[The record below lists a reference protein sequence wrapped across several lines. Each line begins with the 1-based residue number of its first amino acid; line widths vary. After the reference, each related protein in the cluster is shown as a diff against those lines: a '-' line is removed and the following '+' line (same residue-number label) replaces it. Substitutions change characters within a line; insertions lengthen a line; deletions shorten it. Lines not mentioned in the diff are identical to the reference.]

1 LKSNLDNIIK
11 KKKKEFIGFRI
22 IKRIFLTGFV
32 NILPTLLVISILVI
46 AYNFLETNLGR
57 PINNLI
63 KRQLG
68 TNWKDFS
75 VNYLKIDADLFV
87 DESAETDKQIFN
99 RLKASSI
106 SYNEAKLGL
115 EQVEDKF
122 NEVAAPFLNKKAL
135 SNDPE
140 YIQYLDEKIENI
152 KKESGYESAKRKFD
166 IEVIALNRNFE
177 QERKL
182 REVREKLGNSK
193 PQQLKKEIDKKY
205 PDIIGIF
212 VTLILIFFLG
222 LILTTVAGSSFKR
235 FWTRTISSLPV
246 IRKLYPYTKQL
257 TDFLF
262 AEKVTKD
269 LKSVV
274 LLEYPRKGIYSM
286 GFPTGHLNDDD
297 DNSYISVL
305 IPSSP
310 TPFTGYTIV
319 VRESE
324 VIPLNVSVED
334 AIKFTI
340 TGGVIKAPSIRE
352 ITLS

>member
-1 LKSNLDNIIK
+1 MSE

-22 IKRIFLTGFV
+22 IKRIFLTGFI

-57 PINNLI
+57 PINKLI
-63 KRQLG
+63 KRQLR

-75 VNYLKIDADLFV
+75 INYLKIDATLFV
-87 DESAETDKQIFN
+87 DDGVETDRQIFN

-115 EQVEDKF
+115 EHIEDKF
-122 NEVAAPFLNKKAL
+122 NEAASPFMKKKAL
-135 SNDPE
+135 SNDQE
-140 YIQYLDEKIENI
+140 YIQYLDEKIDDI

-166 IEVIALNRNFE
+166 IEVIALNNNFE
-177 QERKL
+177 QEKKL
-182 REVREKLGNSK
+182 REVQEKLGDSK
-193 PQQLKKEIDKKY
+193 PQQLKKEIDRKY

-212 VTLILIFFLG
+212 VTLVLIFFLG

-257 TDFLF
+257 TEFLF
-262 AEKVTKD
+262 AEKTVKD
-269 LKSVV
+269 FKSVV

-286 GFPTGHLNDDD
+286 GFPTGRLNDDG
-297 DNSYISVL
+297 DNSYISVI

-310 TPFTGYTIV
+310 TPFTGYTIIV
-319 VRESE
+319 KENE

-340 TGGVIKAPSIRE
+340 TGGVIKAPSIKK
-352 ITLS
+352 IKLG